1 MSIWQ
6 LLPALVTVWASADQ
20 SQQCSK
26 PLALIQNLAGL
37 SRVGLLDDS
46 EQAVPAR
53 CHGNAQCIV
62 PKGAT
67 WILDSSLDVDELIV
81 EGKLLWDV
89 NKPDLELRACQIM
102 VEAGATFQVGS
113 KLAPMNKKATIYIKK
128 CAGQD
133 FGMSGAGERFL
144 AGRGTARIEIHGRP
158 LTRTFTL
165 LAKTARAGDTRL
177 ILKHSAKDMG
187 WQVGDKI
194 GVVTTGNVE
203 GNLAGYDPPPK
214 DGSTRHTIS
223 SIDGNTIM
231 VQPSL
236 MAVHLGGFT
245 NVAGSDYEMA
255 AEVVNME
262 RSVLITGDHSD
273 FFETGQGF
281 HTMIMPS
288 AGEAPSYGI
297 MDVRYARLEYCGQ
310 LNKKGRYC
318 LHFHRMEHCQKCIF
332 KGNAVVDSF
341 QPGITIHGT
350 HDSLVDSNICWD
362 NRGAG
367 IYTEDGNEMDNMI
380 SNNVIVCS
388 SWDADRRTSM
398 CRIDWQGGDFRHGG
412 IYAVG
417 KANSFVS
424 NHIAGWTF
432 SIFTPSGGHQTFG
445 QGAAEMKV
453 CSKHMPIREIR
464 GNVAHNNGGS
474 GIYLDNQYPR
484 DLKIDSHGYVSNAYK
499 ECTDPRHEFTREG
512 RDRGLKM
519 IVKDEFEFFNHAG
532 AVHYTLGDIG
542 FENLVTIRCG
552 NSVYWKRGKNFAD
565 AQLSSTHLADSTFVD
580 GWLLLPGGP
589 FTFWIRRVKM
599 AGFTHIQ
606 GPQHGFAPTMSVQ
619 YILEDMDWTE
629 STANTRLR
637 FGSSGGNP
645 VTMLYLAKDNSI
657 GGYHA
662 LVSYHLDGFGK
673 VPGCMKTGQL
683 WDNAYGCDNTVRV
696 RRLNIW
702 GPDMGVIKLSGPGY
716 NVDPKD
722 PDIWNKQWYAGSNAG
737 RLHYDGPDAGEKFTR
752 GGYASPVIAGESYTL
767 ELSWGGDDV
776 VFEFSDQ
783 LAEEYFGTPEVV
795 HLTLITPQGRARCEV
810 RAAADRKFMAKS
822 VPEGLLPEKAWEL
835 GDCGEQLRIV
845 TGQPTRSTPT
855 LEPTRA
861 PLGNLMW
868 VSYPGLN
875 CYNGQGA
882 ESAGGDHVGDM
893 DVNSCKTFCEEES
906 ECTGIVVGQGTGD
919 VSCFLRKKV
928 VKAQCAQNSPL
939 DLWLLEAS
947 NDPSPTTS
955 IIGERTLPLSTT
967 STSKSLR
974 TTSTTTTSML
984 QTTTISRASVSPGT
998 MTWERYEGLNCYGGV
1013 GGIAAGGDMIGS
1025 SLPLSGCQAACIDES
1040 ECEGVI
1046 VVRDEDPGRCW
1057 LRKNVEPSKC
1067 HTNSDWDLWLLTRP
1081 VKPPSSVAFE
1091 PVAERDAA
1099 CRGVSAADNANSYYL
1114 LMSASSIEACKA
1126 LCRAK
1131 SKGCKGIE
1139 YSMQSK
1145 RCEIWTKSEGIG
1157 ASIPLSGFV
1166 CLRYDA
1172 NKDVETKPPLEFLP
1186 ASGACRG
1193 SSPTDNLPA
1202 YYSVSSQSSL
1212 DSCKDLCALSSG
1224 CTGVEYGL
1232 GGRCEVWSE
1241 PIQATRDVSGYM
1253 CHKVATAK

>member
-1 MSIWQ
+1 MSIRQ
-6 LLPALVTVWASADQ
+6 LLPALIAVWASGADQ
-20 SQQCSK
+20 SQNCSK
-26 PLALIQNLAGL
+26 PLTLIQNLAGL
-37 SRVGLLDDS
+37 SRTRLIDDS
-46 EQAVPAR
+46 EQSVPAR
-53 CHGNAQCIV
+53 CHGDAQCIV

-67 WILDSSLDVDELIV
+67 WLLDTSLDVDELIV
-81 EGKLLWDV
+81 EGKLVWDV
-89 NKPDLELRACQIM
+89 SKAGLELRACQIM
-102 VEAGATFQVGS
+102 VEDGATFQVGS
-113 KLAPMNKKATIYIKK
+113 ESDPMNKKATIYIKK
-128 CAGQD
+128 CVGRD
-133 FGMSGAGERFL
+133 FGTSGAGERFL

-165 LAKTARAGDTRL
+165 LAQTARAGDTRL
-177 ILKHSAKDMG
+177 SLKHSAQDMG

-214 DGSTRHTIS
+214 DGSTRHTIE
-223 SIDGNTIM
+223 SIDGDTIT

-236 MAVHLGGFT
+236 TAVHLGGFT
-245 NVAGSDYEMA
+245 NVAGSLYEMA

-262 RSVLITGDHSD
+262 RSVLITGDHDD

-288 AGEAPSYGI
+288 ASEAPSYGV

-310 LNKKGRYC
+310 LDKKGRYC
-318 LHFHRMEHCQKCIF
+318 LHFHLMEHCPKCIL
-332 KGNAVVDSF
+332 KGNALVDTF

-388 SWDADRRTSM
+388 SWDDDRRTPM

-417 KANSFVS
+417 KANSFVG
-424 NHIAGWTF
+424 NHIAGWSF

-445 QGAAEMKV
+445 AGEALMKV
-453 CSKHMPIREIR
+453 CTKHTPIREVR

-484 DLKIDSHGYVSNAYK
+484 DLKMDSHGYVSNAYD
-499 ECTDPRHEFTREG
+499 ECTDPGNEFTREG
-512 RDRGLKM
+512 QDRGLKM

-542 FENLVTIRCG
+542 FENLVTVRCG

-619 YILEDMDWTE
+619 YVLEDMDWSE
-629 STANTRLR
+629 STAGTRLR

-645 VTMLYLAKDNSI
+645 VTMLYLTKDNSI

-662 LVSYHLDGFGK
+662 LVSHHLNGFGK
-673 VPGCMKTGQL
+673 VPGCQKAGQL
-683 WDNAYGCDNTVRV
+683 WDNAYGCDSTVRV

-716 NVDPKD
+716 DVDARD
-722 PDIWNKQWYAGSNAG
+722 PDIWNKEWYAGSNAG

-752 GGYASPVIAGESYTL
+752 GGYATPVIAGESYTL
-767 ELSWGGDDV
+767 ELSWSGDV

-783 LAEEYFGTPEVV
+783 LAEEYFGASEIVYF
-795 HLTLITPQGRARCEV
+795 TLITPQGRAQCEV
-810 RAAADRKFMAKS
+810 RAAADRNFIAKYA
-822 VPEGLLPEKAWEL
+822 PEGLLPEKAWEL

-845 TGQPTRSTPT
+845 TGQPTRETPT
-855 LEPTRA
+855 LAPTRA
-861 PLGNLMW
+861 PLGSLKW
-868 VSYPGLN
+868 VLHPGLN

-882 ESAGGDHVGDM
+882 ESAGGDHIGDL
-893 DVNSCKTFCEEES
+893 DVNRCKTSCEEDS
-906 ECTGIVVGQGTGD
+906 QCTGIVVGRGTGD
-919 VSCFLRKKV
+919 VACYLRQKIV
-928 VKAQCAQNSPL
+928 TAECAQNSPW

-947 NDPSPTTS
+947 DEPSPTTS
-955 IIGERTLPLSTT
+955 ILGGTTLPPSTT
-967 STSKSLR
+967 STSKNLA
-974 TTSTTTTSML
+974 TTSSTTTFVL
-984 QTTTISRASVSPGT
+984 PTTTMSRVPATPAT

-1025 SLPLSGCQAACIDES
+1025 SLPLSGCQAACVDES
-1040 ECEGVI
+1040 ECEGI
-1046 VVRDEDPGRCW
+1046 LVVRGEDPGRCW

-1067 HTNSDWDLWLLTRP
+1067 HTNSAWDLWLLTRST
-1081 VKPPSSVAFE
+1081 KPASVDAFE
-1091 PVAERDAA
+1091 PVSERDAA
-1099 CRGVSAADNANSYYL
+1099 CRGADTADNDDSYYSL
-1114 LMSASSIEACKA
+1114 TSAPSMDACKVA
-1126 LCRAK
+1126 CRAK
-1131 SKGCKGIE
+1131 GRGCKGIE
-1139 YSMQSK
+1139 YSFQSK
-1145 RCEIWTKSEGIG
+1145 RCEVWTKPEGIG
-1157 ASIPLSGFV
+1157 TSIPLSGFA
-1166 CLRYDA
+1166 CLRYDIG
-1172 NKDVETKPPLEFLP
+1172 KDGEHKPPLDFLP
-1186 ASGACRG
+1186 MNGACRG
-1193 SSPTDNLPA
+1193 ASPTDNSPA
-1202 YYSVSSQSSL
+1202 YYTVSSQSSL
-1212 DSCKDLCALSSG
+1212 DSCMDLCAVSPD
-1224 CTGVEYGL
+1224 CTGVEYGA

-1241 PIQATRDVSGYM
+1241 PIQATQDISGYM
-1253 CHKVATAK
+1253 CHKVVIAR